1 VKEIDLTA
9 QDVVCGDMISNIAM
23 AVQQLGSGE
32 EAKIILPIEYKESI
46 EVYKEALKMIGADV
60 LEVKEENN
68 KLILRVKK
76 A

>member
-1 VKEIDLTA
+1 MKEIDLTA